1 MEKSCFS
8 PNDFKD
14 ASDSR
19 RIQAA
24 INAARDAGLNEVIIP
39 RHNVQKQST
48 VWTIDET
55 ILLPSHM
62 TVVIDNAHLRM
73 ADGVIARM
81 FCNSEADSDLGR
93 TQAGEQT
100 DIHIVGRGDALLD
113 GGLPNGLDEFTSLK
127 DGMPHIQMNVTIH
140 LHNVRHFSIEN
151 LHIRDQRWWAIE
163 LLFARDGVISDIRF
177 ELTRHEQDSCARW
190 RNQDGV
196 DLRVGCSDIL
206 IRNISGETGDDTIA
220 LTALTGPQH
229 EALQLVEGRDTDIH
243 DVLIQNVRA
252 VTNMCA
258 IIRLLHQYGNKIYN
272 ISMRDIFD
280 VSRPGESNRTQMV
293 LRLGE
298 NGYHGGNP
306 ANMAKP
312 FDMYNITAENIHS
325 RAMTAI
331 LTACTIKNFHARD
344 VFVHTDGGY
353 VWTCGGHNLHMKGD
367 QCFIYLPA
375 REEEA
380 QRRKVYP
387 GNAGDGLIGENIL
400 IENVYHTAR
409 RADKPAAL
417 CSFNASRVKNAVVR
431 NVCCEDD
438 LPLYTLSNPAGA
450 LDVRFEN
457 VRIAGEALRDE
468 RLSI

>member
-1 MEKSCFS
+1 
-8 PNDFKD
+8 
-14 ASDSR
+14 
-19 RIQAA
+19 
-24 INAARDAGLNEVIIP
+24 
-39 RHNVQKQST
+39 
-48 VWTIDET
+48 
-55 ILLPSHM
+55 
-62 TVVIDNAHLRM
+62 
-73 ADGVIARM
+73 
-81 FCNSEADSDLGR
+81 
-93 TQAGEQT
+93 
-100 DIHIVGRGDALLD
+100 
-113 GGLPNGLDEFTSLK
+113 
-127 DGMPHIQMNVTIH
+127 
-140 LHNVRHFSIEN
+140 
-151 LHIRDQRWWAIE
+151 
-163 LLFARDGVISDIRF
+163 
-177 ELTRHEQDSCARW
+177 
-190 RNQDGV
+190 
-196 DLRVGCSDIL
+196 
-206 IRNISGETGDDTIA
+206 
-220 LTALTGPQH
+220 
-229 EALQLVEGRDTDIH
+229 
-243 DVLIQNVRA
+243 
-252 VTNMCA
+252 
-258 IIRLLHQYGNKIYN
+258 
-272 ISMRDIFD
+272 
-280 VSRPGESNRTQMV
+280 
-293 LRLGE
+293 
-298 NGYHGGNP
+298 
-306 ANMAKP
+306 MAKP